1 MEGSAVLRYGV
12 TLLLPMVLGAC
23 QESNNLLPPFETAPA
38 SGLTD
43 RFRACVSR
51 EAVAVVQRVSSRGP
65 VALMARH
72 DEMNWNVAGAC
83 NAKGRILQPDEVSYI
98 ARVIDQ
104 EVEARKAKN

>member
-1 MEGSAVLRYGV
+1 
-12 TLLLPMVLGAC
+12 
-23 QESNNLLPPFETAPA
+23 
-38 SGLTD
+38 
-43 RFRACVSR
+43 
-51 EAVAVVQRVSSRGP
+51 
-65 VALMARH
+65 MARH